1 MAVKATKSKTSE
13 KSVAGA
19 QAQAEASIPETASL
33 ANELEASEP
42 VTAQLGADENSAP
55 SEAVLDSRALH
66 AAEARKIA
74 LAKAR
79 AVKAAKKAAEAAAKK
94 AEVEAEISSI
104 QSTLA
109 AEAKA
114 DRHSFGE
121 IREVARVAPTAEEYI
136 RVEIPLTDLFDHG
149 HPGVQL
155 NRHKFE
161 PGKTYLLRGDV
172 ALEVKRRLAMFHD
185 EQVRLLRPNADRK
198 ALNDVNRGSQ
208 WTSRGGNSIVP
219 LGRLEDVAIASD
231 EKIYTVDF

>member
-1 MAVKATKSKTSE
+1 MAVKKT
-13 KSVAGA
+13 VAA
-19 QAQAEASIPETASL
+19 PQTEVSAEVNPETASGTG
-33 ANELEASEP
+33 ELETGLP
-42 VTAQLGADENSAP
+42 VTATPTGVHETPSGGAVAAQKRIEN
-55 SEAVLDSRALH
+55 
-66 AAEARKIA
+66 

-79 AVKAAKKAAEAAAKK
+79 ATKAAKAAVKARNQAAFDLEAKKAATLQS
-94 AEVEAEISSI
+94 VSQI
-104 QSTLA
+104 QTALQ
-109 AEAKA
+109 AEATA

-121 IREVARVAPTAEEYI
+121 IKEVGRVAPTAEEYV

-185 EQVRLLRPNADRK
+185 EQIRLLRPNADRK

-219 LGRLEDVAIASD
+219 LGSLQDIPVASD
-231 EKIYTVDF
+231 EKIFTVDF

>member
-1 MAVKATKSKTSE
+1 MAVKKTVAVSNMEAIPMTASAAGELETSQQVTAHTEAVSTTASDTAAATKR
-13 KSVAGA
+13 
-19 QAQAEASIPETASL
+19 I
-33 ANELEASEP
+33 
-42 VTAQLGADENSAP
+42 
-55 SEAVLDSRALH
+55 DS
-66 AAEARKIA
+66 

-79 AVKAAKKAAEAAAKK
+79 AAKAAKKASELQVQKAATIN
-94 AEVEAEISSI
+94 EVANI
-104 QSTLA
+104 QTALA
-109 AEAKA
+109 AEARQ

-121 IREVARVAPTAEEYI
+121 IREVGRVQPTAEEYV

-185 EQVRLLRPNADRK
+185 EQIRLLRPNADRK

-208 WTSRGGNSIVP
+208 WTSRGGNAIVP
-219 LGRLEDVAIASD
+219 LGNLQDIQVASD
-231 EKIYTVDF
+231 EKIFTIDF

>member
-1 MAVKATKSKTSE
+1 MQKT
-13 KSVAGA
+13 VAETVA
-19 QAQAEASIPETASL
+19 DKVREQSSIPSTSS
-33 ANELEASEP
+33 ELEAGTQE
-42 VTAQLGADENSAP
+42 V
-55 SEAVLDSRALH
+55 
-66 AAEARKIA
+66 AEATSTAPKVDN

-79 AVKAAKKAAEAAAKK
+79 AAKAAKAAARKTVQVAQIAQPEQSRMAQNLPNYLRRSVGVQNALD
-94 AEVEAEISSI
+94 AE
-104 QSTLA
+104 LA
-109 AEAKA
+109 A
-114 DRHSFGE
+114 DRHAFGE
-121 IREVARVAPTAEEYI
+121 IREVAKTVPTAEEYI
-136 RVEIPLTDLFDHG
+136 KVEMPLTDLFDHT

-208 WTSRGGNSIVP
+208 WTSRGSSSVVP
-219 LGRLEDVAIASD
+219 LGKLEDLSIASD